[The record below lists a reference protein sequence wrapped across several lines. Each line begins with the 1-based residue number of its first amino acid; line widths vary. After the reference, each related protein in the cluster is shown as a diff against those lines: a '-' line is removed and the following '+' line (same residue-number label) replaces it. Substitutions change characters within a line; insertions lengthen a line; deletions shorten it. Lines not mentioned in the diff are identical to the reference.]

1 MQQCSQWRVLYF
13 IEFIDRAT
21 LPAAPGAALRPRHHS
36 PEEQAALLAEVQALG
51 RGLCRGKLH
60 LVRDSDR
67 YVLGFD
73 GGMRQQA
80 P

>member
-36 PEEQAALLAEVQALG
+36 PEEQAALLAEVQA
-51 RGLCRGKLH
+51 
-60 LVRDSDR
+60 
-67 YVLGFD
+67 
-73 GGMRQQA
+73 

>member
-1 MQQCSQWRVLYF
+1 MQQCSQWRVLYV

-36 PEEQAALLAEVQALG
+36 PEEQAVLLAEVQ
-51 RGLCRGKLH
+51 GLCRGKLH
-60 LVRDSDR
+60 LVRDSGR